1 MARGRA
7 RRYSRPNPS
16 SCVYRQL
23 AVRTRSQMKDSRNFF
38 QKLPLEVFHLIL
50 DNLSVLEVSALCLA
64 SKQMNGY
71 VVDYISTLAWK
82 SKMMHQNFHN
92 TYCPEQECFGKHFRN
107 LGVLFKRCTM
117 LLPTKERLKCI
128 LHKFS
133 QVPCFLQETCSAPN
147 CIGLSRYGVFLQTI
161 IAGWD
166 EFECQRVFHF
176 LCEVTNLLHKIE
188 AVVTTGKPGLKF
200 YEELEIRYF
209 CRKVLLDLSPNQSD
223 CQFWLLQLLKPWP
236 LVSQAHLLL
245 ILYGPQ
251 LTEGPISWQDLVE
264 RELPQDALWNLARA
278 ILLLFNKPE
287 LKDWTLQTTLAVFE
301 EIIVIPR
308 PWHLENIARLL
319 VVCGNKLCYTVLASR
334 AQSGLIRDIA
344 KVIVYIILVC
354 EKDGYEMNWVVH
366 LVQQLHVGF
375 SSEVQKFT
383 FIRHL
388 EHMFSDIIAEF
399 LYMYE
404 DGNRPE
410 NRDVFTSTCLL
421 LDANARFHTKF
432 LHLLLK

>member
-7 RRYSRPNPS
+7 RRYSRPEPS
-16 SCVYRQL
+16 SWVYRPV
-23 AVRTRSQMKDSRNFF
+23 AVRTRSQMKDSRNVF

-50 DNLSVLEVSALCLA
+50 DELSVLEVSALCLA

-71 VVDYISTLAWK
+71 VVDYISTQAWK
-82 SKMMHQNFHN
+82 SKMMHLNFHHTN
-92 TYCPEQECFGKHFRN
+92 CPEQECFKYFRN

-128 LHKFS
+128 LHRFS
-133 QVPCFLQETCSAPN
+133 QVPCFLRETCSAPN

-166 EFECQRVFHF
+166 EFECQRVFYF
-176 LCEVTNLLHKIE
+176 LCEVTDLLHKIE

-301 EIIVIPR
+301 EMIVIPR

-334 AQSGLIRDIA
+334 AQSGLIKDIA
-344 KVIVYIILVC
+344 KVIAYIILVC
-354 EKDGYEMNWVVH
+354 EKDGYEMSWVVH
-366 LVQQLHVGF
+366 LVQQLHIGF
-375 SSEVQKFT
+375 SSDVQKFT

-404 DGNRPE
+404 DGNHPG

-421 LDANARFHTKF
+421 LDANARFHAKF